1 MSAEQTKYY
10 ACVSSTNLPNW
21 QKLVFL
27 SFENNKRVIKISQC
41 TWIFIWVQKLN
52 LFLFLTTNP
61 WKHLQTRS
69 GSVAVSLVKGQIDLW
84 HLHDACCRAR
94 RTLDSRSKIDEDRC
108 EQLET
113 QLKKLE
119 LIANE
124 AETRYE
130 EVGYRHSNNRLSLLA
145 FDMWSQVSEDGC
157 LATLWIFV
165 GGGCLNEKLLN
176 IEIFRSQEK
185 TEMHICRVARNH
197 RITDLWKSGC
207 GLTLH
212 GLVTRSCM

>member
-1 MSAEQTKYY
+1 MYSH
-10 ACVSSTNLPNW
+10 
-21 QKLVFL
+21 L
-27 SFENNKRVIKISQC
+27 SPKVESVLISNNKS
-41 TWIFIWVQKLN
+41 
-52 LFLFLTTNP
+52 
-61 WKHLQTRS
+61 KHLQTHFDL
-69 GSVAVSLVKGQIDLW
+69 VAVSLVKGQNDLW

-108 EQLET
+108 EQLES

-145 FDMWSQVSEDGC
+145 FDMWSQVSEVGC

-176 IEIFRSQEK
+176 IVIFWLQEK

-207 GLTLH
+207 GLMLL
-212 GLVTRSCM
+212 GLVTRSCMWYRLSLILRYILSQS